1 MERQAVLG
9 CSLLLCFLLTFTAPF
24 PAVAASLRR
33 VTTRHVVRPV
43 ARHVRPIAHPVRY
56 RFISCVPYARER
68 SGISLPGNAWQW
80 WGNAAGHYARGQA
93 PAAGAV
99 LTFRPI
105 ARMPL
110 GHVAVVSRVVN
121 AREILV
127 DQANWMPAGVVR
139 LGVPVIDVSP
149 ENNWT
154 EVRVS
159 TGYGHQFGT
168 VYPTYGFIYKA
179 PPGAVR
185 TEVAR
190 RLPEPPLP
198 PSSLHGTR
206 GPIEIAEAPAP
217 VLGSPLSHGSF
228 RLDGPDR
235 SLR

>member
-1 MERQAVLG
+1 MERQAILG
-9 CSLLLCFLLTFTAPF
+9 CSLLLSFLLSLTAPF
-24 PAVAASLRR
+24 PAVAAHLRR
-33 VTTRHVVRPV
+33 VSVRHVVRPV
-43 ARHVRPIAHPVRY
+43 VRPAVHPVRY
-56 RFISCVPYARER
+56 QFISCVPYARER

-80 WGNAAGHYARGQA
+80 WGNAAGHYARGQTPA
-93 PAAGAV
+93 PGAV
-99 LTFRPI
+99 LAFRSIP
-105 ARMPL
+105 RMPL

-149 ENNWT
+149 ENDWS

-190 RLPEPPLP
+190 WLPKPPLP
-198 PSSLHGTR
+198 PSSLRGMR
-206 GPIEIAEAPAP
+206 GPIEVAEAPEPA
-217 VLGSPLSHGSF
+217 LGSPLSHGSF